1 MDLAESLTGFAAGSR
16 PALRRTLQ
24 ALDLELARDDFENDC
39 VVQKAVEQFGP
50 GAAAGGKH
58 VVNGIA
64 RLGGVNSGG
73 FLPDR

>member
-1 MDLAESLTGFAAGSR
+1 MDRAESLSDFAAGSW
-16 PALRRTLQ
+16 PVLRMTLH

-39 VVQKAVEQFGP
+39 VVQKAVKQFSP
-50 GAAAGGKH
+50 GAAAGGEH
-58 VVNGIA
+58 VINGIA